1 MIYDFLFG
9 SFFIWWKLKF
19 FLLEF
24 HFHAGTLTKQALDGI
39 IGCKIN
45 LTPFAYEVD
54 FRICRSKLVMDRVL
68 EVPWINGFKASWAKI
83 FSIICWYIWWF
94 FKMECAPK
102 SLQFF
107 EKPLKQM
114 MPKIVRKLKTRKAFT
129 WNPLS
134 WVKPIN

>member
-1 MIYDFLFG
+1 M
-9 SFFIWWKLKF
+9 KF

-68 EVPWINGFKASWAKI
+68 EVPWIMGLRQVEQKFSPLFVDI
-83 FSIICWYIWWF
+83 FDDFSKWSVHRSHCN
-94 FKMECAPK
+94 
-102 SLQFF
+102 SL
-107 EKPLKQM
+107 K
-114 MPKIVRKLKTRKAFT
+114 
-129 WNPLS
+129 NH
-134 WVKPIN
+134 